1 MSIESIMSESQ
12 VSMNHHAENMISDQR
27 DEAIPSA
34 MTQDFLRLYSLH
46 QRRIHAFIGAFFLD
60 SADIDEVLQETSI
73 VLWNK
78 FAEFRPDGNFLSW
91 AFGIARFEVMRQL
104 RLRSRKSSALPLDE
118 SLIEILIEERE
129 RAQPLFESRNEALK
143 KCLEKLRQSDRKLI
157 EDCYRQDTLIKTIAD
172 KLNRPV
178 NAVYQSLSRIR
189 KLLQE
194 CISRAMKAQEI

>member
-1 MSIESIMSESQ
+1 
-12 VSMNHHAENMISDQR
+12 MNHPVENLISDQR
-27 DEAIPSA
+27 DDGVPPQT
-34 MTQDFLRLYSLH
+34 TQDFLRLYSLY

-60 SADIDEVLQETSI
+60 SADIDEALQETSI

-104 RLRSRKSSALPLDE
+104 RLRSRKSSALPLDD
-118 SLIEILIEERE
+118 SLIELLIEERE
-129 RAQPLFESRNEALK
+129 RAQSHFDSRGDALK
-143 KCLEKLRQSDRKLI
+143 QCLGKLRQSDRQLV
-157 EDCYRQDTLIKTIAD
+157 EDCYRQDIQIKTIAE

-194 CISRAMKAQEI
+194 CISRTMKAQEV